1 MWIEREHVDE
11 TSKMWKVTERSVYAE
26 STLSRKHLKTTS
38 EWPQSGPVIPLS
50 SNEVVSKAFAFN
62 KKGGTADNCEND
74 PSLAVR
80 NRQQGTEFFYTF
92 YHSFPA
98 KRKRGE

>member
-38 EWPQSGPVIPLS
+38 EWQQNCPVIPLS
-50 SNEVVSKAFAFN
+50 S
-62 KKGGTADNCEND
+62 
-74 PSLAVR
+74 
-80 NRQQGTEFFYTF
+80 
-92 YHSFPA
+92 
-98 KRKRGE
+98 

>member
-26 STLSRKHLKTTS
+26 NILSWKHLKTTS

-50 SNEVVSKAFAFN
+50 LNEVVSKAFAFN

-80 NRQQGTEFFYTF
+80 NRQQGTEFFYF
-92 YHSFPA
+92 IENIFFSC
-98 KRKRGE
+98 K